1 MSSIKTGL
9 SLLNTPGKMF
19 LPISNKGFFNWM
31 PDRLYLKIA
40 FRMQM
45 GRRLDLINP
54 QTFNEKLQWLKLYDR
69 SLLYAK
75 LVDKFEV
82 KEHISSII
90 GEEYTIPTIGIWKKV
105 DDIDPK
111 DLPDQFVLKCT
122 HDSGSVVICKDK
134 NTFNWNTAKR
144 KLKKRLKK
152 SMYWLGREWPYKN
165 VQPRIIAEPFLEDSV
180 SGELVD
186 YKIHCFNGK
195 AKLILVCAGRFKGG
209 LTEDFFDTEWNH
221 LNVRRPG
228 HDNSK
233 ESIEPPT
240 KLSKMIS
247 IAEQLSNNH
256 IFLRVDFYVVDQKLY
271 IGELTFYP
279 AAGFEPFIPESFDT
293 VMGSWMKLS

>member
-1 MSSIKTGL
+1 
-9 SLLNTPGKMF
+9 
-19 LPISNKGFFNWM
+19 
-31 PDRLYLKIA
+31 
-40 FRMQM
+40 
-45 GRRLDLINP
+45 
-54 QTFNEKLQWLKLYDR
+54 
-69 SLLYAK
+69 
-75 LVDKFEV
+75 
-82 KEHISSII
+82 
-90 GEEYTIPTIGIWKKV
+90 
-105 DDIDPK
+105 
-111 DLPDQFVLKCT
+111 
-122 HDSGSVVICKDK
+122 
-134 NTFNWNTAKR
+134 
-144 KLKKRLKK
+144 
-152 SMYWLGREWPYKN
+152 MYWLGREWPYKN

-279 AAGFEPFIPESFDT
+279 AAGVEPFIPESFDT